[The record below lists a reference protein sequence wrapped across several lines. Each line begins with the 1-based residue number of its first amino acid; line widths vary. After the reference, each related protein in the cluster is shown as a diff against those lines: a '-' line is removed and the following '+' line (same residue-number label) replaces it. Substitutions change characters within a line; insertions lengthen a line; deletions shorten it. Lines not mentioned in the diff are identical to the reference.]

1 MKFCQDMTLEW
12 NTAQASSMEMLTPCQ
27 GYLVSS
33 VVASR
38 DQVEDQCSFKTALVQ
53 ATELD
58 LAQWFPSLT
67 SADRA
72 ALQNNDPALALT
84 KDWVENNSF

>member
-1 MKFCQDMTLEW
+1 M
-12 NTAQASSMEMLTPCQ
+12 
-27 GYLVSS
+27 
-33 VVASR
+33 
-38 DQVEDQCSFKTALVQ
+38 EDQCSFKTALVQ